1 MKFKKIV
8 MSIMGI
14 GLSLNLVGVSPAY
27 ATDNPLKD
35 SQEKEQENLK
45 KQAQKEDISNKAD
58 ENQPFSIK
66 DEAYSIY
73 ASSKESFNNLQMQ
86 YGHLDGDSQ
95 AGQGF
100 KSYLKII
107 SEDKENQQLKARLNQ
122 MAQGDYSV
130 SVSADKYDSLKD
142 AVEGVTDEQ
151 KEAEMNSQEDEE
163 EKGKDS
169 QVMGADKS
177 DDYNSDIAFGSGYQS
192 YVKQYTNKYEQNKKD
207 TQDKSDEV
215 TSQQTKE
222 FGKSKDN
229 SQSQSEKDKQEIAQ
243 KDKENKESIQRN
255 YNEQFNSQKNENNQ
269 SLSKNEKANEKFLE
283 SGKNKSILKSYNQ
296 LKNAIVASQK
306 AVSNAGKSASASKSY
321 ENKVKNIIAKSN

>member
-45 KQAQKEDISNKAD
+45 KKAQKEDISNKAD

-107 SEDKENQQLKARLNQ
+107 SEDKENQQLQARLNQ

-130 SVSADKYDSLKD
+130 NVSADKYDSLKD

-151 KEAEMNSQEDEE
+151 KESNMNIQENEE
-163 EKGKDS
+163 SKSKDS
-169 QVMGADKS
+169 QIINS

-192 YVKQYTNKYEQNKKD
+192 YVQQYTNKYEQNKKD
-207 TQDKSDEV
+207 TQDSSEEV

-222 FGKSKDN
+222 FGKSKEN
-229 SQSQSEKDKQEIAQ
+229 SQSQSEKDKQEVAQ
-243 KDKENKESIQRN
+243 KEKQNKEAIQRN
-255 YNEQFNSQKNENNQ
+255 YNKQFNSQKNENSQ

>member
-14 GLSLNLVGVSPAY
+14 GLSLNLVGVSLAY

-45 KQAQKEDISNKAD
+45 KKAQKEDISNKAD

-107 SEDKENQQLKARLNQ
+107 SEDKENQQLQARLNQ

-130 SVSADKYDSLKD
+130 NVSADKYDSLKD

-151 KEAEMNSQEDEE
+151 KESNMNTQENEE
-163 EKGKDS
+163 SKSKDS
-169 QVMGADKS
+169 QIINS

-192 YVKQYTNKYEQNKKD
+192 YVQQYTNKYEQIKTKR
-207 TQDKSDEV
+207 SDYLL
-215 TSQQTKE
+215 QCPPQ
-222 FGKSKDN
+222 
-229 SQSQSEKDKQEIAQ
+229 
-243 KDKENKESIQRN
+243 
-255 YNEQFNSQKNENNQ
+255 
-269 SLSKNEKANEKFLE
+269 
-283 SGKNKSILKSYNQ
+283 
-296 LKNAIVASQK
+296 
-306 AVSNAGKSASASKSY
+306 
-321 ENKVKNIIAKSN
+321 

>member
-45 KQAQKEDISNKAD
+45 KKAQKEDISNKAD

-107 SEDKENQQLKARLNQ
+107 SEDKENQQLQARLNQ

-130 SVSADKYDSLKD
+130 NVSADKYDSLKD

-151 KEAEMNSQEDEE
+151 KESNMNTQENEE
-163 EKGKDS
+163 SKSKDS
-169 QVMGADKS
+169 QIINS

-192 YVKQYTNKYEQNKKD
+192 YVQQYTNKYEQNKKD
-207 TQDKSDEV
+207 TQDSSEEV

-222 FGKSKDN
+222 FGKSKEN
-229 SQSQSEKDKQEIAQ
+229 SQSQSEKDKQE
-243 KDKENKESIQRN
+243 
-255 YNEQFNSQKNENNQ
+255 
-269 SLSKNEKANEKFLE
+269 
-283 SGKNKSILKSYNQ
+283 
-296 LKNAIVASQK
+296 VAH
-306 AVSNAGKSASASKSY
+306 
-321 ENKVKNIIAKSN
+321 